1 MNIDFSK
8 IEETCTPNFKGGEK
22 YYAARRYEDGLNRIT
37 KGRLVPGASKGLYT
51 HEDSSEIIF
60 FTGCSGY
67 VICDG
72 ERHPV
77 RAGVV
82 HYCPKGHSH
91 TLVNDSVD
99 TDLTFDA
106 VVPMQ

>member
-8 IEETCTPNFKGGEK
+8 IEETRTPNFKGGEK

-37 KGRLVPGASKGLYT
+37 MGRLVPGASIGLHT
-51 HEDSSEIIF
+51 HEDSSEIMF
-60 FTGCSGY
+60 FTGGSGY

-72 ERHPV
+72 ERLPV
-77 RAGVV
+77 SAGVV

-91 TLVNDSVD
+91 TLVNDSSD
-99 TDLTFDA
+99 TDLTFNA
-106 VVPMQ
+106 VVPIQ